1 MEYIGLLIL
10 LAFAAGALING
21 LQQLRHQRRLSREL
35 EELRQRERYEYIKR
49 LHEQAP

>member
-10 LAFAAGALING
+10 LAFAAGALINA

-35 EELRQRERYEYIKR
+35 EELHRRQRYEYLKR
-49 LHEQAP
+49 LYEQAP